1 MGSPRENRREGR
13 GKGGRGR
20 KEEGKGGEA
29 KGAEGVLEFPNPEL
43 AARSWSRPVAVG

>member
-20 KEEGKGGEA
+20 KEEGKGGE